1 MRAAAPGWADLIW
14 LDLHL
19 LRNRVRTILQNPR
32 RLLPWL
38 LVLVFL
44 VPSLI
49 ERMSMAGGDQAVMS
63 GGFRGALIAAA
74 PYLPAV
80 GLVVLGFM
88 VWQPGGNAPAA
99 FASRAD
105 GAFLIG
111 LGMRPRVVLLWLM
124 LRATRRMLFA
134 AILYV
139 LVLLA
144 IVPRLGMA
152 PVQAVG
158 LVLGGALFAAIVL
171 GGRIAAF
178 TVRVHWAW
186 ARVDA
191 AALFVAAAGALTVVL
206 ALLGRG
212 AVAMVARTVA
222 AAVPPGGWAV
232 MAVRG
237 EWEALVPLALVAAGV
252 AAVGV
257 GLAGDILPEVWAAST
272 QSFERRARMRQGDY
286 AVPRFL
292 TPSRD
297 LARAPS
303 RVVGMPA
310 GPLALAWKEWM
321 TLWRT
326 GMRVQ
331 YGLLALGLVAGVVM
345 GILAHRS
352 PGAVHA
358 IMFEALFFI
367 SVVTAFAGVRL
378 GAELRCP
385 IWWLAPSLL
394 VLRLGIM
401 SLVRALRYAIP
412 VMLFVVAEQ
421 VIEAGSVW
429 LILLL
434 PLPTLL
440 FMWMLQAFGFA
451 TYALLPASTDA
462 RAAQMIRTLG
472 IMIGV
477 GTIVLSG
484 LLGLLLN
491 VALIEFGLPLLV
503 AVGELAGLLLFSAWR
518 IQGNALAF
526 VAEERQ

>member
-1 MRAAAPGWADLIW
+1 MRSAAPGWADLIW
-14 LDLHL
+14 LDIHL
-19 LRNRVRTILQNPR
+19 LRNRVRTILRNPR

-63 GGFRGALIAAA
+63 GGFRQTLIAAA

-134 AILYV
+134 AVLYI
-139 LVLLA
+139 LVLLVL
-144 IVPRLGMA
+144 VPRLGMT
-152 PVQAVG
+152 PVQGAG
-158 LVLGGALFAAIVL
+158 LVAGGALFVATVL

-178 TVRVHWAW
+178 TVGVHWAW
-186 ARVDA
+186 ARVDIAGLVLA
-191 AALFVAAAGALTVVL
+191 AAAAVTVVV
-206 ALLGRG
+206 ALLGSG
-212 AVAMVARTVA
+212 TVADVARMVAG
-222 AAVPPGGWAV
+222 AVPPGSWTV

-237 EWEALVPLALVAAGV
+237 EWEALLPLALAAAGL

-272 QSFERRARMRQGDY
+272 QSFERRARMRQGNY

-292 TPSRD
+292 TPSRK
-297 LARAPS
+297 LTHAHSRA
-303 RVVGMPA
+303 VGMPA
-310 GPLALAWKEWM
+310 GPLALVWKEWT

-331 YGLLALGLVAGVVM
+331 YGLLALGLVAGAVM
-345 GILAHRS
+345 GILAHRAS
-352 PGAVHA
+352 GAVHA

-378 GAELRCP
+378 GTELRCP
-385 IWWLAPSLL
+385 LWWLAPSRL
-394 VLRLGIM
+394 VVRLGIM

-421 VIEAGSVW
+421 VIEAGPLW

-434 PLPTLL
+434 PFPALL

-451 TYALLPASTDA
+451 TYALLPAGTDA
-462 RAAQMIRTLG
+462 RAAQMIRTFG
-472 IMIGV
+472 IMVGV
-477 GTIVLSG
+477 GTIVFSG
-484 LLGLLLN
+484 LVGLLLN
-491 VALIEFGLPLLV
+491 VVLIEFGLPLLV
-503 AVGELAGLLLFSAWR
+503 AAGELVGLLLFSAWR
-518 IQGNALAF
+518 IRGNALAF